1 MKASFPRLLLTALL
15 LAVLGGTLMAAE
27 YRVILRDGS
36 WLRAQS
42 KPVVK
47 DGQARIRLL
56 AGQLALVPESRVD
69 WKASESWNRRR
80 PGAAAVSERTLPTPT
95 KPVPATIHMVRD
107 PNAPAITAAEPAA
120 PAEAGAEVQ
129 PPPAERTPAPGLQDE
144 QLRRRIRQL
153 DEQITG
159 LRDQKADLEARARSA
174 IQLDDA
180 ARLRTQAQEVQRKI
194 QTARAAQNQLIL
206 QISGRKP

>member
-1 MKASFPRLLLTALL
+1 MKASFLRLLLTALL
-15 LAVLGGTLMAAE
+15 LALFGVTLAAAE

-56 AGQLALVPESRVD
+56 AGQLALVPESQVN
-69 WKASESWNRRR
+69 WPASESWNRRR
-80 PGAAAVSERTLPTPT
+80 PSAVVVSEGTLPTPA

-107 PNAPAITAAEPAA
+107 PNAPAITTAAPAA
-120 PAEAGAEVQ
+120 PAEAAAEVQ
-129 PPPAERTPAPGLQDE
+129 PPPAERTPAAKQQDA
-144 QLRRRIRQL
+144 QLRRRIRGF
-153 DEQITG
+153 DEQLTG
-159 LRDQKADLEARARSA
+159 LRDRKADLEARARSA

-180 ARLRTQAQEVQRKI
+180 AKLRAQAQEVQRQI
-194 QTARAAQNQLIL
+194 QAARAAQSRLIL
-206 QISGRKP
+206 QLSGRKP